1 MKGLNS
7 QSSILSSP
15 LRLLRDR
22 NFLLIAALVLG
33 FLLGKRAQGLASLS
47 LPALALAMTASL
59 TGVSA
64 SDFRSWRK
72 VARATGLSIVFT
84 YVVNGLLTL
93 LLARLLVADPELW
106 LGFVLLAATPMGIA
120 VIPFSYMLGG
130 DTVFALVG
138 SMAAYLSAI
147 VIMPL
152 MVSALAGSAVVDPME
167 LVTIL
172 VQLVLI
178 PLVLSRL
185 INASPLKSRMPG
197 WRGAIV
203 NWTFALVILIVT
215 ALNRDSLLRQPQILL
230 VLGSI
235 GLATNF
241 GLSVVLEWLLKRL
254 RFSRA
259 TRLTSVMMG
268 TVKNTSLTAATA
280 LALFG
285 EAVSLPAA
293 VVSVTNV
300 VYLVWLGV
308 HWGEKGKS

>member
-1 MKGLNS
+1 M
-7 QSSILSSP
+7 
-15 LRLLRDR
+15 RDR

-33 FLLGKRAQGLASLS
+33 FLLGKRAQGLAPLS
-47 LPALALAMTASL
+47 LPALAVAMTASL
-59 TGVSA
+59 TGVVA
-64 SDFRSWRK
+64 SDFKSWRK
-72 VARATGLSIVFT
+72 VARATVLSIVLT

-106 LGFVLLAATPMGIA
+106 LGFVLLAATPSGIA
-120 VIPFSYMLGG
+120 VIPFSYVLGG

-152 MVSALAGSAVVDPME
+152 MVTALAGSAVVNPLK

-178 PLVLSRL
+178 PLALSRL
-185 INASPLKSRMPG
+185 INASPLKSRMAG
-197 WRGAIV
+197 WRGTIV

-215 ALNRDSLLRQPQILL
+215 ALNRDSVLRQPQILL

-235 GLATNF
+235 ALATNF

-254 RFSRA
+254 HFSRA
-259 TRLTSVMMG
+259 TRLTTVMMG
-268 TVKNTSLTAATA
+268 TVK
-280 LALFG
+280 
-285 EAVSLPAA
+285 PQPC
-293 VVSVTNV
+293 
-300 VYLVWLGV
+300 
-308 HWGEKGKS
+308 